1 MDSGEV
7 VFWFGWT
14 TWIDKWYREVAG
26 EKKKGRTI
34 SLTYT
39 TEGFVR
45 EPFFATLLLVL
56 LSRGSSISGLGFI
69 RPGSFGLGGT
79 KRVVRFV
86 PPESFLGDSECV
98 NGPTFRL
105 ASICSARI
113 LEQPS

>member
-1 MDSGEV
+1 MNHFSPLFSWSYCHEDRRSVDWDS
-7 VFWFGWT
+7 
-14 TWIDKWYREVAG
+14 
-26 EKKKGRTI
+26 
-34 SLTYT
+34 
-39 TEGFVR
+39 
-45 EPFFATLLLVL
+45 
-56 LSRGSSISGLGFI
+56 SS
-69 RPGSFGLGGT
+69 PGSFGLGGT